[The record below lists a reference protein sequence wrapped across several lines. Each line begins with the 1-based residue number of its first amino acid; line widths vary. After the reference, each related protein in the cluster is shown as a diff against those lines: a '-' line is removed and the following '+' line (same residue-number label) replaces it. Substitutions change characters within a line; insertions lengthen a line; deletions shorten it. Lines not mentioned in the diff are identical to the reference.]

1 MNGNNAN
8 PEDCIQAKVS
18 VLTEGE
24 SKILHDTSRLK
35 EFMIVTIT
43 KTALQ
48 MPPERILHTEG
59 KDKHWH
65 MVTGK
70 NKLC

>member
-8 PEDCIQAKVS
+8 PEDYIQAKVS
-18 VLTEGE
+18 VLIEGE
-24 SKILHDTSRLK
+24 SKILHNTSKLK
-35 EFMIVTIT
+35 EFMIFTIT

-48 MPPERILHTEG
+48 KPPERILHTEE

-65 MVTGK
+65 MVTRK
-70 NKLC
+70 NKL